1 MNRIFTV
8 LLFVILFSTQN
19 AYSQIEVVK
28 SFYTDSKS
36 LLDIEKIQNVEF
48 TPIDSDILKGFSDD
62 SVWVKLEI
70 SRKSRSS
77 STPLDWGT
85 YPLVLRVGLL
95 SLDSIEV
102 FEKVHNS
109 WSVQQLGDRHMTY
122 PRICKDEY
130 HCFYLKSTL
139 EDPVT
144 IYLKIQSQNLLEIH
158 AEVVT
163 QQDLAKT
170 VSSTIRSSSIS
181 FAFGLCLC
189 VIAFIFYLIERSR
202 LILNYVFYQVSMIL
216 YLATNNGILF
226 NVIDGNSW
234 EVLQH
239 TPEFF
244 FCLRSI
250 FFCLLC
256 REIFIGYQV
265 GNVYKIFNNYLI
277 GLFTITTLLTFSH
290 LGHELVFFNIL
301 LQLFNTVLNFYVLVK
316 SQIPKRIKYTAFF
329 GNTVYCI
336 MLTEGFLYASHFL
349 NTNNLDFFIHNY
361 LDYRLNGVSIG
372 IVIFAIVT
380 FQILEKM
387 KENQKIINEATTN
400 AFKISLLNEQL
411 LEQEQMVD
419 LLTHEIKN
427 PLNTINYA
435 VKFVQSDGIQRD
447 EMQDRIK
454 KISYSASR
462 IDSIV
467 NQVYLSTR
475 IDRYEQNKKPLNE
488 QINFN
493 ELITEVVSDY
503 EFGNSFEINT
513 NKNLYLRNSRFL
525 LTSIVTNLVS
535 NAVKYSIS
543 GTTIYI
549 LIGTLLKPADSN
561 NQSKIVKDT
570 HFYFEISNQL
580 DNANIPD
587 SNKLFKRYYRHNNFL
602 TKPGMGIGLNIVK
615 TAVNILGGTISF
627 RIESDLI
634 TFRTEIPL

>member
-1 MNRIFTV
+1 MNRIFTF
-8 LLFVILFSTQN
+8 LFFVILFSTQN
-19 AYSQIEVVK
+19 AFSQIEVVK

-36 LLDIEKIQNVEF
+36 LLDIEKIQSVEF
-48 TPIDSDILKGFSDD
+48 KTIDSDILKGFSDD

-70 SRKSRSS
+70 SRKNRSLI
-77 STPLDWGT
+77 TPFDLGT

-102 FEKVHNS
+102 FEKYHGT
-109 WSVQQLGDRHMTY
+109 WTVQQLGDRHMTY
-122 PRICKDEY
+122 PRICQDEY

-139 EDPVT
+139 EDSIT
-144 IYLKIQSQNLLEIH
+144 IYLKIQSQNLIEIH
-158 AEVVT
+158 TEVVT

-170 VSSTIRSSSIS
+170 ISSTIRSSSIS
-181 FAFGLCLC
+181 IAFGLCLC
-189 VIAFIFYLIERSR
+189 IVAFIFYLIERSR
-202 LILNYVFYQVSMIL
+202 LILSYVFYQASMIL

-226 NVIDGNSW
+226 NIFNGNRL

-265 GNVYKIFNNYLI
+265 SNVYKILNNYLI
-277 GLFTITTLLTFSH
+277 GLLAITTILTFSH
-290 LGHELVFFNIL
+290 LGYKLVFFNIL
-301 LQLFNTVLNFYVLVK
+301 LQLFNTVLNFYALLMLE
-316 SQIPKRIKYTAFF
+316 IPKRIKYTAFF
-329 GNTVYCI
+329 GNTVYSI

-349 NTNNLDFFIHNY
+349 DTNNLDFLIHNY

-372 IVIFAIVT
+372 IVIFSIVT
-380 FQILEKM
+380 FQILEKI
-387 KENQKIINEATTN
+387 KTNQKIINDAAAN
-400 AFKISLLNEQL
+400 AFKIDILNEQL
-411 LEQEQMVD
+411 IEQEQMVD

-435 VKFVQSDGIQRD
+435 VKFVQSDGVQRD
-447 EMQDRIK
+447 EIQDRIK
-454 KISYSASR
+454 KISHSASR

-475 IDRYEQNKKPLNE
+475 IERYEQNNKPVNE
-488 QINFN
+488 LINFN

-513 NKNLYLRNSRFL
+513 NNALFIRNSRFL

-535 NAVKYSIS
+535 NAVKYSTSGSTIFIS
-543 GTTIYI
+543 
-549 LIGTLLKPADSN
+549 IGTLLLPGDSN
-561 NQSKIVKDT
+561 KQSNIVKDT
-570 HFYFEISNQL
+570 HLYFDISNQL
-580 DNANIPD
+580 DNVNVPD
-587 SNKLFKRYYRHNNFL
+587 SDKLFKRYYRHNNFS

-615 TAVNILGGTISF
+615 TAVNILGGAISF

-634 TFRTEIPL
+634 TFRVEMPL